1 MEHTGDGAAL
11 RTITDLRQ
19 TKQGRIAV
27 FFDGE
32 FDFSVDDETLV
43 QYHLAVGK
51 RYTAGQYEQ
60 LRLQTQYKKA
70 RDKAFSAVVS
80 PRLSCCAAA
89 AEAGTGFSRGLCAG
103 GA

>member
-1 MEHTGDGAAL
+1 MEHTGDGAAF

-60 LRLQTQYKKA
+60 LRLQKGAGQG
-70 RDKAFSAVVS
+70 FFAVV
-80 PRLSCCAAA
+80 PPFLSCCAAA

>member
-43 QYHLAVGK
+43 QYHQRRKNRTGTECLGK
-51 RYTAGQYEQ
+51 
-60 LRLQTQYKKA
+60 
-70 RDKAFSAVVS
+70 
-80 PRLSCCAAA
+80 
-89 AEAGTGFSRGLCAG
+89 
-103 GA
+103 

>member
-70 RDKAFSAVVS
+70 RDKAFS
-80 PRLSCCAAA
+80 L
-89 AEAGTGFSRGLCAG
+89 FDRGGQRRRPARTRV
-103 GA
+103 